1 MNTSHAVAWF
11 EIPVADMA
19 RAIRF
24 YNEVLGVS
32 LEAKP
37 FGPAEIAIFPYTPK
51 QGVGGCLL
59 KADGIVEPNRHGAIV
74 YLPTAD
80 LAEPLARA
88 QKAGGEVVIP
98 KTPIGPGMGFF
109 ARFADSEGN
118 VTGLF
123 SMQ

>member
-1 MNTSHAVAWF
+1 MNTSSAVAWF

-32 LEAKP
+32 LKTNPWGE
-37 FGPAEIAIFPYTPK
+37 GEIAVFPYT
-51 QGVGGCLL
+51 QGAGVGGSLMKQPGL
-59 KADGIVEPNRHGAIV
+59 GPSRQGAVV
-74 YLPTAD
+74 YLPTED
-80 LAEPLARA
+80 LAVPLDRVK
-88 QKAGGEVVIP
+88 KAGGEVVVP
-98 KTPIGPGMGFF
+98 KTPVGPGLGYF

-123 SMQ
+123 SQQ